1 MSDNK
6 TTEQITKPEENAKA
20 STPKREKDP
29 KKVAAGKKLAEYN
42 RRHKEAYEREMKRE
56 AEKNLETIQE
66 EESTSSEDGQS
77 WIPNLSFS
85 TVVSLIGVGI
95 AAVDL
100 YMRYRRN
107 RGDHFDWQPVTTVI
121 SREPPKAPPSTPVPT
136 QSNEVVP
143 KIGMS

>member
-1 MSDNK
+1 MSDNNN
-6 TTEQITKPEENAKA
+6 TTEQITKPEENKA

-56 AEKNLETIQE
+56 AEKNLEMIQE
-66 EESTSSEDGQS
+66 EESTSENGES

-121 SREPPKAPPSTPVPT
+121 SREPTKAPPPTPVPT
-136 QSNEVVP
+136 HTNEVVP
-143 KIGMS
+143 KIGMF

>member
-1 MSDNK
+1 MSDGV
-6 TTEQITKPEENAKA
+6 EQITKPEENKA
-20 STPKREKDP
+20 SIPKKEKDP

-56 AEKNLETIQE
+56 AEKNLASIQE
-66 EESTSSEDGQS
+66 EESPSEEGQS

-121 SREPPKAPPSTPVPT
+121 SREPPKAPPSTPIPT

-143 KIGMS
+143 KIGMC

>member
-1 MSDNK
+1 MSDNN
-6 TTEQITKPEENAKA
+6 TTEQITKPEENKA

-56 AEKNLETIQE
+56 AEKNLESIQE
-66 EESTSSEDGQS
+66 EEESSTSEEGES

-121 SREPPKAPPSTPVPT
+121 SREIPKAPPSTPITT

-143 KIGMS
+143 KIGMC